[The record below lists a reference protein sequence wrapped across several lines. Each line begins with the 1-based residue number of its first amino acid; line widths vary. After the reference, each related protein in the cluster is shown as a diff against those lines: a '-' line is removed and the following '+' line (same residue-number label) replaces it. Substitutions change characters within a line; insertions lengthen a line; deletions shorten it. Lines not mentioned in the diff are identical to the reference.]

1 MTLNRRLA
9 TKIGGWIAL
18 LPLLFLT
25 AVSLIKYATWSVV
38 VSGYTGLPSQQ
49 ALLSHATHLAN
60 LWLCCL
66 ATAEII
72 ATIILF
78 MLLPARWR
86 LLRLLVPVLAVPL
99 VTGVVAWVLLMV
111 GHQLR

>member
-1 MTLNRRLA
+1 
-9 TKIGGWIAL
+9 
-18 LPLLFLT
+18 
-25 AVSLIKYATWSVV
+25 
-38 VSGYTGLPSQQ
+38 
-49 ALLSHATHLAN
+49 
-60 LWLCCL
+60 
-66 ATAEII
+66 
-72 ATIILF
+72 